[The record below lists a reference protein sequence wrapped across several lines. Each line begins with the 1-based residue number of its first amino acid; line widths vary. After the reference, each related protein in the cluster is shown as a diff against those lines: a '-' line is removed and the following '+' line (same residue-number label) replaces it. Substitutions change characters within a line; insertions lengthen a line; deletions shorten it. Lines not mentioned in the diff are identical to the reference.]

1 MGQRAQVMS
10 PCQFWTDQQH
20 DKRIGEHGSSY
31 DELSGEVG
39 RMLVERVKARCP
51 RIEKNGSAW
60 RCLG

>member
-1 MGQRAQVMS
+1 MS